1 MFDNMKYSSLYK
13 VRFER
18 KSFQV
23 IRLNYLLESLVL
35 KKNIIFLTK
44 VYIVKAMVFLVV
56 MCMYENWTIKKAEN
70 LRIDAFELWCWRRLL
85 RVPWTAKRSNQSIL
99 KEIIRRNIH

>member
-35 KKNIIFLTK
+35 KKNIIFIQ
-44 VYIVKAMVFLVV
+44 VS
-56 MCMYENWTIKKAEN
+56 
-70 LRIDAFELWCWRRLL
+70 IDSGEGNGKPLQYSC
-85 RVPWTAKRSNQSIL
+85 L
-99 KEIIRRNIH
+99 KNPMDGGAW